1 MTRDLPP
8 TTGFSGGD
16 DHSSFMAVFDA
27 SGQTSLVIDQGHLL
41 LTADFVRSGPD
52 LILVGKDGSRV
63 LVINFFNSETPPD
76 LYTLNGARI

>member
-1 MTRDLPP
+1 MSKNDLPP
-8 TTGFSGGD
+8 ISGDGAAAPEFV
-16 DHSSFMAVFDA
+16 SVIDA
-27 SGQTSLVIDQGHLL
+27 SGLDSLVIDQGLLL